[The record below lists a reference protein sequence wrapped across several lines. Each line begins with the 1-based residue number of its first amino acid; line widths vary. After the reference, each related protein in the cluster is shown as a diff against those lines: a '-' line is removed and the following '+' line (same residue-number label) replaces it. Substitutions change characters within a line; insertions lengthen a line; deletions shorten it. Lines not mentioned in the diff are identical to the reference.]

1 MFIILSLLALVSAAL
16 CIRADYAGERQQVY
30 VFKPLTMI
38 FITAIALLEEST
50 ISDTYKIFI
59 IVGLLFS
66 VMGDVWLML
75 PDDRFVQ
82 GLVSFLI
89 AHIFYIAAFSSVG
102 DHIASLLVLIPLGA
116 VAGSMFWYLRPALGK
131 YLMPVL
137 AYLLV
142 ILVMGWQSF
151 NRLDVEAGELAAV
164 VGALLF
170 MLSDS
175 LLAINRFR
183 QHFHLAQLLILST
196 YFAAQWFIAQSI

>member
-1 MFIILSLLALVSAAL
+1 MFIILSLLALASAGL
-16 CIRADYAGERQQVY
+16 CIRGDYAGERQQVY
-30 VFKPLTMI
+30 IFKPLTMV
-38 FITAIALLEEST
+38 FIIAIALLQEST
-50 ISDTYKIFI
+50 ISDTYKILI

-66 VMGDVWLML
+66 VLGDVWLML

-89 AHIFYIAAFSSVG
+89 AHIFYIAAFTSVSN
-102 DHIASLLVLIPLGA
+102 HIASPLLMVPLGA
-116 VAGSMFWYLRPALGK
+116 AAGSVFWYLRPALGK
-131 YLMPVL
+131 YLMPVVV
-137 AYLLV
+137 YMLV

-151 NRLDVEAGELAAV
+151 NRLEVEAGGLAAV
-164 VGALLF
+164 IGALLF

-175 LLAINRFR
+175 ILAINRFR